1 MRNEKI
7 PEESA
12 SSSND
17 EELLRLAPQD
27 PVFLTFLGGRASHF
41 ARDQLCLRDPFDT
54 EFQCWNGGSA
64 NWLDSPIDF
73 GGPGAPSSCANH
85 REGQL

>member
-1 MRNEKI
+1 MALLSRLMRNEKI

-27 PVFLTFLGGRASHF
+27 RVFLTFLGDRASHF
-41 ARDQLCLRDPFDT
+41 A
-54 EFQCWNGGSA
+54 
-64 NWLDSPIDF
+64 
-73 GGPGAPSSCANH
+73 
-85 REGQL
+85 